1 MRTVTPMDLRRA
13 LGQILDEAAAGQR
26 FLIERDHRPMAM
38 LVSVEDGQRLED
50 DATERMARFEAAF
63 ERLMER
69 GRRLR
74 DRAPNAPDAATAIR
88 MERDRDDPGSS
99 YDG

>member
-38 LVSVEDGQRLED
+38 LVSVEDGQRLEND
-50 DATERMARFEAAF
+50 VEARMARFEAAMD
-63 ERLMER
+63 RLQER

-74 DRAPNAPDAATAIR
+74 ERAPDAPDAVTAIR
-88 MERDRDDPGSS
+88 MERDRHDPGTS